1 MIFEAAKLAGVR
13 ALVNKGWGGLGDGDD
28 VQVPDNVFMLENTPH
43 DWLFPKVAAV
53 VHHGGAGTT
62 AIGLKCGKPT
72 MIVPFFGD
80 QPFWGAEVAKHQ
92 AGALECIPYK
102 KLTVDR
108 LAEGIKQCLTE
119 EAQVNAKRLAE
130 DINAEGDGAANAVAS
145 FHRSLPFS
153 GPNSMRCSIL
163 EDRVAVWHVR
173 GTSLR
178 LSAVAA
184 EILLQKR
191 KIKRHDLKL
200 LRHCS
205 WNDFDGPG
213 EPITGSVA
221 AITDSV
227 FDIGT
232 GVGMVPLRVAKQ
244 IRKQKAHEHKKRQ
257 AAIRKAEHRRKKD
270 AARAAEANAELERQ
284 NAEKANGD
292 AHPPAESAEPS
303 DSRPSIQ
310 REQTASTQLSVVSTE
325 GPDVPLPTA
334 IVTEVRSG
342 LRKSAVALLTMPN
355 DLHLAVAQGFHNA
368 PRLWGDATVRK
379 PTRITGIKSG
389 LIAARREFVYGVYD
403 GFTGVVTQPIGGWRD
418 ASASRAIAQSEVAD
432 GDRMLEKPAGA
443 GLARKL
449 GGFGTGIAKGLGG
462 LVVKNVSA
470 IITPPAYFGKGV
482 LVWTGKRMEGEGTKK
497 FLRRSHFTVGF
508 VELLDLRNA
517 AAANPAEKEK
527 LQKTLAKVGERWKA
541 LYVVDK
547 PEKGQ
552 KSKNAPSSSS
562 AAAAAEK
569 KRTRSSSRPRIEPK
583 DRHKSGTMPLRSSK
597 DERDALTPTPTK
609 EARSTDLDGTA
620 TKDAIVPVTKADAK
634 NLAVHNDDSRTAD
647 GSGVGGKGHLDP
659 LVPPASSARHPDSLQ
674 APHDVRER
682 DDLPS
687 DTTLASPADEERQ
700 DDNDDDDAE
709 DHKKDSDDMENPTTT
724 TTTSTVA
731 PTNLQKVAT
740 SPHLEK
746 TTSLTRDFAN
756 KKLDEEQ
763 EKNGASGKKE
773 KKKSLKK
780 KEKEANKMENGIK
793 PQGGFSPRAMMK
805 GTRFGRRAGGEV
817 EVV

>member
-1 MIFEAAKLAGVR
+1 
-13 ALVNKGWGGLGDGDD
+13 
-28 VQVPDNVFMLENTPH
+28 
-43 DWLFPKVAAV
+43 
-53 VHHGGAGTT
+53 
-62 AIGLKCGKPT
+62 
-72 MIVPFFGD
+72 
-80 QPFWGAEVAKHQ
+80 
-92 AGALECIPYK
+92 
-102 KLTVDR
+102 
-108 LAEGIKQCLTE
+108 
-119 EAQVNAKRLAE
+119 
-130 DINAEGDGAANAVAS
+130 
-145 FHRSLPFS
+145 
-153 GPNSMRCSIL
+153 
-163 EDRVAVWHVR
+163 
-173 GTSLR
+173 
-178 LSAVAA
+178 
-184 EILLQKR
+184 
-191 KIKRHDLKL
+191 
-200 LRHCS
+200 
-205 WNDFDGPG
+205 
-213 EPITGSVA
+213 
-221 AITDSV
+221 
-227 FDIGT
+227 
-232 GVGMVPLRVAKQ
+232 
-244 IRKQKAHEHKKRQ
+244 
-257 AAIRKAEHRRKKD
+257 
-270 AARAAEANAELERQ
+270 
-284 NAEKANGD
+284 
-292 AHPPAESAEPS
+292 
-303 DSRPSIQ
+303 
-310 REQTASTQLSVVSTE
+310 
-325 GPDVPLPTA
+325 
-334 IVTEVRSG
+334 
-342 LRKSAVALLTMPN
+342 MPN

-470 IITPPAYFGKGV
+470 IITPPAYLGKGV
-482 LVWTGKRMEGEGTKK
+482 LVWTGKKMEGEGTKK

-527 LQKTLAKVGERWKA
+527 LQKILAKVGERWKA

-562 AAAAAEK
+562 AAAAEK

-620 TKDAIVPVTKADAK
+620 TKDAIAPVTKADAK

-687 DTTLASPADEERQ
+687 DTTLATPADEERQ
-700 DDNDDDDAE
+700 DDNDDDDDAE

-724 TTTSTVA
+724 TTSTAA

-756 KKLDEEQ
+756 KKIDEEQ
-763 EKNGASGKKE
+763 KKNGASGKK
-773 KKKSLKK
+773 KQSLKK
-780 KEKEANKMENGIK
+780 KQTKKEEEEEANKMENGIK
-793 PQGGFSPRAMMK
+793 QGGFSPRAMMK

>member
-1 MIFEAAKLAGVR
+1 
-13 ALVNKGWGGLGDGDD
+13 
-28 VQVPDNVFMLENTPH
+28 
-43 DWLFPKVAAV
+43 
-53 VHHGGAGTT
+53 
-62 AIGLKCGKPT
+62 

-153 GPNSMRCSIL
+153 GPNSMRCSLL

-482 LVWTGKRMEGEGTKK
+482 LVWTGKKMEGEGTKK

-527 LQKTLAKVGERWKA
+527 LQKILAKVGERWKA

-562 AAAAAEK
+562 AAAAEK

-620 TKDAIVPVTKADAK
+620 TKDAIAPVTKADAK

-687 DTTLASPADEERQ
+687 DTTLATPADEERQ
-700 DDNDDDDAE
+700 DDNDDDDDAE

-724 TTTSTVA
+724 TTSTAA

-756 KKLDEEQ
+756 KKIDEEQ
-763 EKNGASGKKE
+763 KKNGASGKK
-773 KKKSLKK
+773 KQSLKK
-780 KEKEANKMENGIK
+780 KQTKKEEEEEANKMENGIK
-793 PQGGFSPRAMMK
+793 QGGFSPRAMMK